1 MIVALAGHAFI
12 DLAGSSPA
20 PWAIKVEGLALLALF
35 TGRIVLTVT
44 AHLTGTIHGTFRSVP
59 VTFATASDG

>member
-20 PWAIKVEGLALLALF
+20 PWAIKMEGLTLF
-35 TGRIVLTVT
+35 TLFAGRIVLTIT
-44 AHLTGTIHGTFRSVP
+44 AHLTGTIHGTFRSVS
-59 VTFATASDG
+59 VTFATASNG